1 MFFLLQA
8 IPAASR
14 LETNRIGGRVRGPSP
29 LIHQWIEF
37 CLQAARA
44 LPFKQ
49 EVVPGASPSALQ
61 APSASVPTELSE
73 GKPRLDTNLI
83 AGAPPP
89 EILDQCEFLEPLSDS
104 TISDYRWLLAAIQEP
119 NHGLVH
125 KAREYISS
133 MIKFSGKSDPKL
145 A

>member
-1 MFFLLQA
+1 MQS

-14 LETNRIGGRVRGPSP
+14 IETNRIGGRVRGPSP

-49 EVVPGASPSALQ
+49 EVVPGASPNALLQ
-61 APSASVPTELSE
+61 APSANVPTELSK

-89 EILDQCEFLEPLSDS
+89 EILDRCEFLEPLSDS
-104 TISDYRWLLAAIQEP
+104 TMSDYRWLLAAIQEP
-119 NHGLVH
+119 NRGLVH
-125 KAREYISS
+125 KARKYILS